1 MQFLALALLAAS
13 VVVVADTENEG
24 HHGGTKPW
32 VKDFKNLVAFG
43 DR

>member
-1 MQFLALALLAAS
+1 MRFLLSLLAAS
-13 VVVVADTENEG
+13 AVVLADIENEG
-24 HHGGTKPW
+24 HHGGGQAW